1 MRRKLLVVSMF
12 LSCAIL
18 FSLFT
23 VFYQVAELGRSY
35 LLTDQLARHRLIVQG
50 TAGNP
55 FQYRILSEYLVE
67 GLIRTFTS
75 LGISQPIT
83 SAFILFR
90 IIQNTVIF
98 LLASLYYKKLGLNP
112 YVTLIG
118 LSLLA
123 FGMTQS
129 LYNSDL
135 AFSTYSDI
143 IFYLAAGLVIL
154 HNRAAWIIP
163 IVGLAALNRET
174 SGLIP
179 FMLVLH
185 CLYIKPDKNAL
196 KRDIVI
202 GTVALGLY
210 TFVFFSL
217 RYIYGVERRL
227 MSPQGIHLGV
237 EFLSHNFFNYMTY
250 VQLFATLG
258 ILPMLAIF
266 AARQW
271 PRSLHAFFWA
281 IVPIWLFLHPFMS
294 SLFESRLL
302 LVPFILIFV
311 PGALFGIEGI
321 KTTQSASWSN

>member
-1 MRRKLLVVSMF
+1 MLSTCEMRRKLLLVSIF
-12 LSCAIL
+12 LCSAIL
-18 FSLFT
+18 FSLLT
-23 VFYQVAELGRSY
+23 VFWQVTALSLVY
-35 LLTDQLARHRLIVQG
+35 LPTEQLARHRSILEG

-55 FQYRILSEYLVE
+55 YQYRILSEYLVE
-67 GLIRTFTS
+67 GFIRAFTS
-75 LGISQPIT
+75 LGVSQPIT

-217 RYIYGVERRL
+217 RYAYGVDRRL
-227 MSPQGIHLGV
+227 MSPQGIHLGF
-237 EFLSHNFFNYMTY
+237 EFFAHNFFHYITY

-258 ILPMLAIF
+258 ILPILAIF

-281 IVPIWLFLHPFMS
+281 IVPIWLSFHPFMS
-294 SLFESRLL
+294 SL
-302 LVPFILIFV
+302 
-311 PGALFGIEGI
+311 
-321 KTTQSASWSN
+321 